1 MRIIIAGSRNFEDYM
16 YLEETMLKVIG
27 SLEHKDIEIIS
38 GMAKGADKLGAAFAK
53 HHGFKLKE
61 MPADWT
67 RYGNSAGYRRN
78 AEMASYAI
86 EDPESMLVAFWDGE
100 SKGTGHMVD
109 LAKKHNIKYVKIFQ
123 GGTYVRD

>member
-1 MRIIIAGSRNFEDYM
+1 MRIIIAGSRDFSDYA
-16 YLEETMLKVIG
+16 YLEETMLKIIG
-27 SLEHKDIEIIS
+27 SLESSSIEIIS
-38 GMAKGADKLGAAFAK
+38 GDARGADKLGAAFAK
-53 HHGFKLKE
+53 HHNLKLKS

-78 AEMASYAI
+78 AEMAAYAV

-123 GGTYVRD
+123 GGSYER